1 MRRIQELLDSL
12 EKERREDLR
21 SFIMSVVKKLLPD
34 PKELRELAQLVNID
48 RLRSV
53 EDGEV
58 LSEDFKRIE
67 TKLLKWAEIMEVY
80 LDNETKQER

>member
-1 MRRIQELLDSL
+1 
-12 EKERREDLR
+12 
-21 SFIMSVVKKLLPD
+21 MSVVKKLLPD

-80 LDNETKQER
+80 LDNETKKEK